1 MGYKPIKQI
10 HKISYGWARQL
21 SPFTKQIQSPPE
33 AVIKSF
39 EAALASEDSP
49 VTPHKKFTV

>member
-10 HKISYGWARQL
+10 HKIPYGWARQL
-21 SPFTKQIQSPPE
+21 SPFIKQIQSPPE

-49 VTPHKKFTV
+49 VTSHKKFTV